1 MAIGFDDGAFAGMPN
16 DESQASLESRA
27 AGWTVPVVGLGASAG
42 GIEALAEFLS
52 AMPANSGLAFVVVL
66 HLDPTKESSLSS
78 ILALHTAM
86 PVAEIENGM
95 QVAADHVYVIAP
107 NHDLTLDGNA
117 LRLTEPRQPRG
128 HRHPVDVLFK
138 SLAEQRQ
145 ERTAAIVLSG
155 TGTNGTQ
162 GLKEIKAAGGLILI
176 QNPES
181 ARFDGMPRSAIG
193 AGLADHVLAPAD
205 MPGTLLDYF
214 RHGYVAAPDG
224 LSSSPSADQPGLD
237 HVLGVLRAYSGQEF
251 SSYKQGTL
259 LRRIN
264 RRMSLKG
271 LKELGEYL
279 DLLRAAPDELQGLLR
294 DLLISVTSFFRDAEA
309 WATLDEAVI
318 TQLVADRESGAA
330 IRVWVPACATG
341 EEAYSIA
348 MLLTERAEA
357 AHKQFDLKIFAS
369 DLLDDNLNAARAGV
383 YPGSGVEMLSS
394 ERIRRFFEKLDGS
407 YQVRKALR
415 DIVVFARQDLLRD
428 PPFPRMDLI
437 SCRNLLIYIEPEAQR
452 RVLALLHFALREG
465 GRLFLGS
472 AETIGRADDLFETV
486 SKKWRIYRR
495 LGPTR
500 HDIVDFPLV
509 GGHPAGRH
517 RMDALPSHEPSMR
530 VTETARRALLD
541 RYAPASVLIDQKGR
555 VLYFHGE
562 TGDYLKQPSGEP
574 TRDLLAMARDGLL
587 AKLRAAMQTATAG
600 AEDVRFTAQIRL
612 PDRFLPVLVALSP
625 LPSSQQAPGLVLVTF
640 EPDVAKPLPAV
651 VEPNREDASGED
663 ERRASS
669 VLEGELR
676 STRAE
681 LQGTIEQ
688 LESVNEELK
697 AANEEAI
704 SMNEELQST
713 NEELETSKEE
723 LQSFNEELHSVNNQL
738 QHKIS
743 ELDLAGNNL
752 ANLLS
757 GTEIATLFLDTELR
771 INWFSPAMKHLL
783 DLRTSD
789 IGRPVGHFAMKF
801 ADDKL
806 LSDAETVMDK
816 LVSTEAEIRS
826 DEGKWYLRRLIP
838 YRTQD
843 NRIAGL
849 VITFIDISERKHAN
863 DVIDEARIYAEAIVT
878 TVRQPLVVLDAALRV
893 QSANRAFYTLFD
905 MAPGSTENRRIY
917 ELANGGL
924 NVPELRSLLEEVLP
938 TNLQVEN
945 IEITFG
951 DVESGSRTLLLN
963 ACKLDRDGV
972 REELILLA
980 IEEVTERNRI
990 AAHQE
995 VLIGELNHRVKNV
1008 LATVRAVMNQ
1018 TLRRN
1023 TSLDEFKTAF
1033 GGRLHALARAHD
1045 LLFDNKWERTEIG
1058 HLVTQTLSPYRSHD
1072 GVHVSADGPP
1082 LALRPQAGVALVM
1095 ILHELATNA
1104 AKYGALSVP
1113 TGQLRVMWQ
1122 WDDSGPDKQIL
1133 VRWSESG
1140 GPPVL
1145 PPSRQGFGTKL
1156 IERSTAHELGGKAR
1170 LDFLEEGLRCELVFP
1185 WAGRQEEPMSVA

>member
-1 MAIGFDDGAFAGMPN
+1 MPN
-16 DESQASLESRA
+16 DESEAYLQSEAASR
-27 AGWTVPVVGLGASAG
+27 TVPVVGLGASAG
-42 GIEALAEFLS
+42 GIEALAEFLG
-52 AMPANSGLAFVVVL
+52 ATPANSGLAFIVVL

-78 ILALHTAM
+78 ILALRTAM
-86 PVAEIENGM
+86 PVAEIADGM
-95 QVAADHVYVIAP
+95 EVAPDHVYVIAP
-107 NHDLTLDGNA
+107 NHDLTLDANA

-162 GLKEIKAAGGLILI
+162 GLKEVKAAGGLILI
-176 QNPES
+176 QSPES

-205 MPGTLLDYF
+205 MPGKLLDYF
-214 RHGYVAAPDG
+214 GHGYVAAPDG
-224 LSSSPSADQPGLD
+224 LSSSAAADQPRLD
-237 HVLGVLRAYSGQEF
+237 HVLSVLRAHAGQEF
-251 SSYKQGTL
+251 GSYKQGTL

-279 DLLRAAPDELQGLLR
+279 DLLRAAPDELQALLR

-348 MLLTERAEA
+348 MLLIERAEA
-357 AHKQFDLKIFAS
+357 AHKQFELKIFAS

-383 YPGSGVEMLSS
+383 YPGSSVEMLPS

-407 YQVRKALR
+407 YQVRKSLR
-415 DIVVFARQDLLRD
+415 DLVVFARQDLLRD

-437 SCRNLLIYIEPEAQR
+437 TCRNLLIYIAPEEQR

-500 HDIVDFPLV
+500 HDIVDFPLA
-509 GGHPAGRH
+509 GGHPAGRR
-517 RMDALPSHEPSMR
+517 RMDGMPAHEPSMR

-555 VLYFHGE
+555 VLYFHGD

-587 AKLRAAMQTATAG
+587 AKLRPVMQTATAG
-600 AEDVRFTAQIRL
+600 AEDVRFTAEIRL
-612 PDRFLPVLVALSP
+612 PDRLLPVLVALSS
-625 LPSSQQAPGLVLVTF
+625 LPSSQQAPGFVLVTF
-640 EPDVAKPLPAV
+640 EPELAKKLPAPL
-651 VEPNREDASGED
+651 EPTRDDASGED

-669 VLEGELR
+669 VLESELR

-783 DLRTSD
+783 DLRSSD
-789 IGRPVGHFAMKF
+789 IGRPVAHFAMKF

-806 LSDAETVMDK
+806 LSDADAVLEK
-816 LVSTEAEIRS
+816 LTSTEAEIRS
-826 DEGKWYLRRLIP
+826 DDGKWYLRRLIP

-849 VITFIDISERKHAN
+849 VITFVDISDRKHAN
-863 DVIDEARIYAEAIVT
+863 DVINEARIYAEAIVT

-893 QSANRAFYTLFD
+893 QSANRAFYMLFD
-905 MAPGSTENRRIY
+905 MVPGRTENRRIY
-917 ELANGGL
+917 ELAGGGL
-924 NVPELRSLLEEVLP
+924 NVPELRRLLEEVLP
-938 TNLQVEN
+938 TNQQVEN
-945 IEITFG
+945 VEITFG
-951 DVESGSRTLLLN
+951 LVESGSRTLLVN
-963 ACKLDRDGV
+963 ACKLDRDGI

-995 VLIGELNHRVKNV
+995 MLIGELNHRVKNV
-1008 LATVRAVMNQ
+1008 LATVQAVMNQ

-1023 TSLDEFKTAF
+1023 TSLDDFKTAF
-1033 GGRLHALARAHD
+1033 AGRLHALARAHD
-1045 LLFDNKWERTEIG
+1045 LLFDNGWERTEIS

-1072 GVHVSADGPP
+1072 GVHVSTDSPR

-1140 GPPVL
+1140 GPPVR

-1170 LDFLEEGLRCELVFP
+1170 LDYLEEGLRCELVFP
-1185 WAGRQEEPMSVA
+1185 WAGRLEEPPSVT